1 MATRTDQTVTE
12 ICEKAILEIGS
23 EPAVVNPEMY
33 RVCTARNDPSA
44 FLRFMGADSG
54 ARLAASPMELRGAA
68 GALSLAL
75 ARVRTLIGRTPS
87 HRRLEPSDML

>member
-1 MATRTDQTVTE
+1 MRTDETVTE

-33 RVCTARNDPSA
+33 RVCAVRNDASA
-44 FLRFMGADSG
+44 FLRFLGADSG

-68 GALSLAL
+68 GALSFAMTC
-75 ARVRTLIGRTPS
+75 VRTIIGRKPA
-87 HRRLEPSDML
+87 HRHRIEPSDML